1 MLKNATICFTEWVFF
16 SIVSIISSAKFFVY
30 FKRCALNQADSASS
44 LWPPLLHGLS
54 AEYFVVF
61 SVPCPI
67 SSLLLLCCVLCGA
80 FSILC
85 CACLCSLLCAPQ
97 AELLSQHAAAALVSC
112 QSVALLPSRLTLIF
126 RLLPWLR
133 CRTGGREV
141 IGIQQLFTKVKL
153 WLSIFSQSFREVIW
167 TMCLTSATLGSLI
180 GEGF

>member
-1 MLKNATICFTEWVFF
+1 M
-16 SIVSIISSAKFFVY
+16 Y

-61 SVPCPI
+61 SVQCPI

-112 QSVALLPSRLTLIF
+112 QSVALLPSRFTLSSAALGEVQNWWEGSDWDSTALHQGKAVTFYLQQVIPSSDMDNVCNKCNFGLTDWGRFLMQKLMVSF
-126 RLLPWLR
+126 GYSSCAQFFLLLR
-133 CRTGGREV
+133 NP
-141 IGIQQLFTKVKL
+141 
-153 WLSIFSQSFREVIW
+153 
-167 TMCLTSATLGSLI
+167 LTN
-180 GEGF
+180 